1 MNRLIRHRKILK
13 RGLTLL
19 LTPYSGF
26 INIAGIERTS
36 GYGDRCIEL
45 SGRKKCRAS
54 FRWHSY
60 FNSFVAALSIHDG
73 NHYEAMDTA
82 FKDVNK

>member
-45 SGRKKCRAS
+45 SGRKKCEHRLDGI
-54 FRWHSY
+54 RTL
-60 FNSFVAALSIHDG
+60 NSFVAALSIHDG